1 MARNMPEPLIPI
13 IFSLLAACMVW
24 NYYSWHKL
32 REVLKNYDLPFSSIL
47 NPMGLNNDLHTII
60 DLIKE
65 TDSIDEKKKLKRIK
79 NIAQLSFVS
88 PFLVMLVIGLFFLMI
103 K

>member
-1 MARNMPEPLIPI
+1 MLEPLIPI
-13 IFSLLAACMVW
+13 IFILLAACMAW

-65 TDSIDEKKKLKRIK
+65 TGSIDEKKRLKRIK

-88 PFLVMLVIGLFFLMI
+88 PFLVMLVILLVFIMI